1 MTEFCH
7 LLFVYH
13 IAEEACPGKCPIF
26 RIERPFYII
35 SSGNLAVFP
44 DGFVSVILLDQIQE
58 FVAGALVTEEDTAEG
73 RCGSDRIG
81 LLHTSEGHACV

>member
-13 IAEEACPGKCPIF
+13 IAEEACPGKYLIF
-26 RIERPFYII
+26 RIGRPYYVI

-58 FVAGALVTEEDTAEG
+58 FVAGAFVFEEDAAEG
-73 RCGSDRIG
+73 
-81 LLHTSEGHACV
+81 

>member
-13 IAEEACPGKCPIF
+13 IAEEACPGKCLIF
-26 RIERPFYII
+26 RMGRPYFVI
-35 SSGNLAVFP
+35 SSGNMAFFP

-58 FVAGALVTEEDTAEG
+58 FVTGAFVAQEDAAEG
-73 RCGSDRIG
+73 
-81 LLHTSEGHACV
+81 